1 MRISKRAWA
10 VFQALFVT
18 FLWSTS
24 WILIKLTLDEIPPL
38 TFAGLRY
45 FSATLMLLP
54 VIFIKHRTQLSSL
67 SGADWFGLAVL
78 GVIYYFLTQG
88 GQFLTLSYLDAT
100 PFSLLLNFTTVLT
113 ALSGIVFLQE
123 VPSSRQWTGIGIFLV
138 GVLLYFFPFQ
148 GGSTRFLGYVFAG
161 VTIFANA
168 IATILSRSV
177 NRERR
182 ISPAVVTVISMGIG
196 SVFLLG
202 AGLTVEGLPQ
212 LSLKSILVVAWLSVV
227 NTAFAFTLWNR
238 TLQDLTAVESSVIN
252 NTMLIQIA
260 FLSWA
265 FLGER
270 LGLMDLIGLVI
281 AAIGIVIV
289 SLKSRTTLNPI

>member
-1 MRISKRAWA
+1 
-10 VFQALFVT
+10 
-18 FLWSTS
+18 
-24 WILIKLTLDEIPPL
+24 LIKLTLDEIPPL

-45 FSATLMLLP
+45 FSATLILLP
-54 VIFIKHRTQLSSL
+54 VIFIKHRTQLLSL
-67 SGADWFGLAVL
+67 SGADWLGLAVL

-113 ALSGIVFLQE
+113 ALSGILFLKE
-123 VPSSRQWTGIGIFLV
+123 FPSSHQWIGIGIFLV
-138 GVLLYFFPFQ
+138 GVLLYFLPFQ
-148 GGSTRFLGYVFAG
+148 GRSEMVLGYVFAG
-161 VTIFANA
+161 VTVFANA
-168 IATILSRSV
+168 IATILGRSV
-177 NRERR
+177 NRKRR
-182 ISPAVVTVISMGIG
+182 ISPAIVTVISMGIG
-196 SVFLLG
+196 SILLLG
-202 AGLTVEGLPQ
+202 AGLSVEELPQ
-212 LSLKSILVVAWLSVV
+212 LSFKSMLVVAWLSVV

-270 LGLMDLIGLVI
+270 LGLIDLIGLLI
-281 AAIGIVIV
+281 AAIGIVMV
-289 SLKSRTTLNPI
+289 NLKTPKQVRN

>member
-1 MRISKRAWA
+1 MQISKRAWA
-10 VFQALFVT
+10 VLQALFVT

-54 VIFIKHRTQLSSL
+54 VIFIKHRTQLWSL
-67 SGADWFGLAVL
+67 RRTEWLGLAIL
-78 GVIYYFLTQG
+78 GVFYYFLTQG

-113 ALSGIVFLQE
+113 ALSSIVFLQE
-123 VPSSRQWTGIGIFLV
+123 IPSSRQWIGIGIFLV
-138 GVLLYFFPFQ
+138 GVLLYFLPFK
-148 GGSTRFLGYVFAG
+148 GGAENVFGYVFPG
-161 VTIFANA
+161 VTIFANTIAA
-168 IATILSRSV
+168 ILGRSV
-177 NRERR
+177 NRERK

-196 SVFLLG
+196 SILLLG
-202 AGLTVEGLPQ
+202 AGLTVEGFPQ
-212 LSLKSILVVAWLSVV
+212 LSPKSMLVVAWLSVV

-281 AAIGIVIV
+281 AAIGIVMV
-289 SLKSRTTLNPI
+289 SLKSRSTPNPI